1 MQKANKTLVVITGPT
16 ASGKTDVSI
25 EVARE
30 LGTEIISADSRQFFK
45 EMQIGTA
52 APSQK
57 QLNAVPHHFV
67 GHLSIHDNYN
77 VSQFEQD
84 VLKKLDEL
92 FENHNFVVMT
102 GGSGL
107 YIDAVCKGIDEMPD
121 IPDHI
126 RKAVDANYE
135 NEGLEYL
142 RRYLQQCDPVYYE
155 QVDKNNPNRMKR
167 GVEVFEATGKPFSS
181 FRKKENRERN
191 FTIIK
196 FGLLWERELLNERI
210 NKRTDLMMQ
219 KGFLEEVKSLYP
231 YRDCN
236 ALNTVGY
243 KELFAFLD
251 NKMSLD
257 EAVEKIKTQTRRY
270 AKRQMTWLRKDTS
283 VRWVDIED
291 KPDEYILKNIGSYG

>member
-107 YIDAVCKGIDEMPD
+107 YIDAVCKGIDDMPD